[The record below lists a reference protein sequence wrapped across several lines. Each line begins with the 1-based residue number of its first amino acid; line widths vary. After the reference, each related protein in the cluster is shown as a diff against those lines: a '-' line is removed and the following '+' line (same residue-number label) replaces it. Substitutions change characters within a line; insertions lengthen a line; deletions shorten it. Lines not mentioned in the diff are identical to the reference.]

1 MLILRP
7 VAAAL
12 AAAAALALF
21 ATPLPAGAGEAPG
34 LDLNAAG
41 AIAAHWPAGSIDTP
55 EKARQALKDAAGLRE
70 QLHDA
75 ALAGHLAC
83 KDGTIFMD
91 YCRGRVKAA
100 ADAREAEIAAIESQA
115 KTVLAAQT
123 PASRPAAPAQ
133 GMTLSEKIRS
143 KMEAMRAEL
152 PSALSDDSITGRWPA
167 GSIDTHEKAQAA
179 LDDADRARKALEKA
193 ADAGHDICI
202 GRVLVSGCWEDV
214 RRAKYMR
221 GQEIRRVELEA
232 KDFMRAENAAKEK
245 RRQLAARIEE
255 GKAVSDEQAKA
266 AGMTPAEVDEARA
279 RGRERQA
286 DEAAAEQ
293 AAGQRKADLK
303 NRLEQAE
310 ERKAAAA
317 ERVEQGRQAAEQA
330 ARRNAEAARRAAQ
343 DGEYEAAAARR
354 LAEARQREA
363 EAKQR
368 SAESAR
374 RRAER
379 RARSEEQRKERLEAQ
394 KRYESEK
401 ARREKSLN
409 PFD

>member
-34 LDLNAAG
+34 LDLNAAVD
-41 AIAAHWPAGSIDTP
+41 IAAHWPAGSIDTP

-143 KMEAMRAEL
+143 RMEAMRAEL

-179 LDDADRARKALEKA
+179 LDDADRAR
-193 ADAGHDICI
+193 
-202 GRVLVSGCWEDV
+202 
-214 RRAKYMR
+214 
-221 GQEIRRVELEA
+221 
-232 KDFMRAENAAKEK
+232 
-245 RRQLAARIEE
+245 
-255 GKAVSDEQAKA
+255 
-266 AGMTPAEVDEARA
+266 
-279 RGRERQA
+279 GRERQA

-293 AAGQRKADLK
+293 AAGQREADLE

-368 SAESAR
+368 AAESAR